1 MYEKNN
7 NAFEHAISQEIDL
20 LGTLSWKTTGRC
32 APAKWES
39 KAKGKSG
46 IHETVAIPQESRK
59 KKKFKD

>member
-39 KAKGKSG
+39 KVKQK
-46 IHETVAIPQESRK
+46 EKVESMK
-59 KKKFKD
+59 Q